1 MDGECAFCGRG
12 ESASRRMYCV
22 DCQADHRVCGPCADD
37 AIKDLAV
44 LGLELYRQVA

>member
-12 ESASRRMYCV
+12 ESAARQIFCH
-22 DCQADHRVCGPCADD
+22 DCQADHRVCGPCVED
-37 AIKDLAV
+37 AVKDLSI